1 MRHRLLFVI
10 AAILCSGPIF
20 AQERGNV
27 ADGQI
32 LAREVCA
39 ECHAVD
45 EGYMI
50 SPNPEAPSFNEI
62 SDKPGMTELALS
74 VWFQSPHPTMPN
86 FILTEKESRDLIA
99 YIRSLRQY

>member
-1 MRHRLLFVI
+1 MGNRLLLVV
-10 AAILCSGPIF
+10 AAVLFSGPLC

-45 EGYMI
+45 EGFMI
-50 SPNPEAPSFNEI
+50 SPNPEAPSFTEI
-62 SDKPGMTELALS
+62 ADKPGMTELALS

-86 FILTEKESRDLIA
+86 FILEEKESRDLIA
-99 YIRSLRQY
+99 YIRSLRKY

>member
-1 MRHRLLFVI
+1 MRNRLLIVI
-10 AAILCSGPIF
+10 AASLCTGPLF

-45 EGYMI
+45 EGDLI
-50 SPNPEAPSFNEI
+50 SPNGEAPPFSEI

-99 YIRSLRQY
+99 YIRSLRRY